1 MYFGVKIINFVVFGV
16 KKSRIRVF
24 LVSVENG
31 AGVKKMTNFTYGTI
45 SDDEPGE
52 GMYVPLLC
60 SFSAPLEQFSSV
72 P

>member
-1 MYFGVKIINFVVFGV
+1 MIIIYKDKDGDNDDD
-16 KKSRIRVF
+16 KDNLI
-24 LVSVENG
+24 
-31 AGVKKMTNFTYGTI
+31 TI
-45 SDDEPGE
+45 SLWTKSYDEPGE